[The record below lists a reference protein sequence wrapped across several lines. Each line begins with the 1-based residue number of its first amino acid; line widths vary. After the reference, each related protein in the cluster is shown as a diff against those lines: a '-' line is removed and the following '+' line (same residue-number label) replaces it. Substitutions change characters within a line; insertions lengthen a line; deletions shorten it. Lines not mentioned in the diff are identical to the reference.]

1 MSANSTKLDTRSV
14 AGLGIGSGGPGG
26 AVDLERPQWIDIADW
41 AKRAFNHVGNGF
53 IHWCRRLS
61 LPRKKFNGADH
72 WSVEVERPGA

>member
-1 MSANSTKLDTRSV
+1 MDRYCRLGAPSTTSEMDS
-14 AGLGIGSGGPGG
+14 
-26 AVDLERPQWIDIADW
+26 
-41 AKRAFNHVGNGF
+41 